1 MNIVDVRRVKV
12 LNNFQYNKGSV
23 LYWMQR
29 DKRVFDNWALIYAQ
43 QKAIENNTTLHV
55 CFSLNGN
62 FPEANVRQ
70 YSFMLHGLIET
81 SQKLEDL
88 NIKFSLI
95 REDPKSS
102 LPKFINDNNIGFV
115 VTDFSPLRVYQKRT
129 KIISNS
135 LNIPFHLVDAHN
147 IIPVWKASEKQE
159 FAAHTIRR
167 KIHKNLEDYLTDF
180 PPLMKQKTSSK
191 PSNKIDFLKIMDKL
205 NIDSNVKEVDWL
217 QPGESAAFSTFDSF
231 LKEKITG
238 YDEKRND
245 PNLNYLSNISP
256 YLHYGHISSQRLVF
270 ELSKLDSNN
279 NIDAFIEQT
288 LVRKELAD
296 NFCYYN
302 KNYDNFLCLADWAK
316 STLNEHRNDKR
327 DFIYNLDTFENSDTH
342 DDLWNAAQNQM
353 RFNGKMHGYMR
364 MYWAKK
370 ILEWTKSPEEAFQIA
385 IELNDKYELDG
396 RDPNGY
402 TGVAWSI
409 GGIHDRPW
417 FERQVFG
424 KIRYMNY
431 NGCKR
436 KFDVN
441 KYIIM
446 NKRS

>member
-1 MNIVDVRRVKV
+1 
-12 LNNFQYNKGSV
+12 
-23 LYWMQR
+23 
-29 DKRVFDNWALIYAQ
+29 
-43 QKAIENNTTLHV
+43 
-55 CFSLNGN
+55 
-62 FPEANVRQ
+62 
-70 YSFMLHGLIET
+70 
-81 SQKLEDL
+81 
-88 NIKFSLI
+88 
-95 REDPKSS
+95 
-102 LPKFINDNNIGFV
+102 
-115 VTDFSPLRVYQKRT
+115 
-129 KIISNS
+129 
-135 LNIPFHLVDAHN
+135 
-147 IIPVWKASEKQE
+147 
-159 FAAHTIRR
+159 
-167 KIHKNLEDYLTDF
+167 
-180 PPLMKQKTSSK
+180 
-191 PSNKIDFLKIMDKL
+191 
-205 NIDSNVKEVDWL
+205 
-217 QPGESAAFSTFDSF
+217 
-231 LKEKITG
+231 
-238 YDEKRND
+238 
-245 PNLNYLSNISP
+245 LNYFSNISP

-270 ELSKLDSNN
+270 ELLKLDSNN
-279 NIDAFIEQT
+279 DIDAFIEQT

-417 FERQVFG
+417 FERPVFG